1 VAVPARTP
9 RRETPAH
16 GTSRPLRPVRE
27 GPLQQVGRPF
37 GKQAG
42 AVRPGAAEVTGGT
55 ARPWAKGSVAAW
67 PGGRTR

>member
-1 VAVPARTP
+1 
-9 RRETPAH
+9 
-16 GTSRPLRPVRE
+16 VRE